1 MGGRGVGSMSGGSSS
16 RLPRGAA
23 GMTVQFESGHKMFYK
38 ANSKGVVLGG
48 SSIDDTASYVKTNF
62 TLRELYDRAI
72 GNGYKVELHSKS
84 EVRRGEQANAMRKA
98 ENARDIATAEVG
110 GTSQSRRI
118 SKHSGRIVSGKRR
131 GR

>member
-1 MGGRGVGSMSGGSSS
+1 MGGRGGSSMSGGSSN

-84 EVRRGEQANAMRKA
+84 EVSRGEQENAVRKA

>member
-1 MGGRGVGSMSGGSSS
+1 MSGGSSN

-38 ANSKGVVLGG
+38 VNSKGVVLGG
-48 SSIDDTASYVKTNF
+48 ASIDDSASPVKTDF
-62 TLRELYDRAI
+62 KLRELYDRAV

-84 EVRRGEQANAMRKA
+84 EVERGERANAKRRA
-98 ENARDIATAEVG
+98 ENARDVASAEVS

-118 SKHSGRIVSGKRR
+118 SKRSGRIVSGRR
-131 GR
+131 GGR

>member
-1 MGGRGVGSMSGGSSS
+1 
-16 RLPRGAA
+16 
-23 GMTVQFESGHKMFYK
+23 MTVQFESGHKMFYK

-48 SSIDDTASYVKTNF
+48 ASIDDRVSPVKTNF

-84 EVRRGEQANAMRKA
+84 EVRRGEQAMNERRA
-98 ENARDIATAEVG
+98 ENARDIATAEVS